1 MKKHYSEKQ
10 LMAFV
15 DDALGETEY
24 NLIKSHLK
32 TCSQCAGHVESLQSI
47 FKALDRWESP
57 PVENELAGNTM
68 KLWKLIQQNNDQQK
82 ENYLNSGLK
91 KTQRYLAIAAMA
103 AGLAIGIL
111 FGDIARRGIIGIESS
126 DHFYP
131 VVLQENGES
140 INDNYVSLI
149 ISEGRDDL

>member
-32 TCSQCAGHVESLQSI
+32 TCRQCAAHVERLQS
-47 FKALDRWESP
+47 FFNDLDRWESP
-57 PVENELAGNTM
+57 PVKDDLAGNTV
-68 KLWKLIQQNNDQQK
+68 KLWKLIQQSKVRQTK
-82 ENYLNSGLK
+82 SYLNSGLK
-91 KTQRYLAIAAMA
+91 KTQQYLAIGAMA

-111 FGDIARRGIIGIESS
+111 FGDIVRRGIIGIESL
-126 DHFYP
+126 DNNYP
-131 VVLQENGES
+131 VVLQENDDS
-140 INDNYVSLI
+140 IKDTYVSLI